1 MRPTVLTRYINEHI
15 RSYKEGNSDTQSIL
29 RNNAYSLKFVLL
41 ITQEIANVN
50 NYVTLLT
57 KNIICG
63 LKRKV
68 DFSDFYH
75 VDIFA
80 YDRFKLA
87 SGVCLKPFSL

>member
-1 MRPTVLTRYINEHI
+1 MSRELNQYCVFVKI
-15 RSYKEGNSDTQSIL
+15 
-29 RNNAYSLKFVLL
+29 VLL

-50 NYVTLLT
+50 NDVTLLA

-75 VDIFA
+75 KDIFS
-80 YDRFKLA
+80 YNRI
-87 SGVCLKPFSL
+87 